1 MLLAL
6 TMLAVTPTTRAQP
19 SKVPWPAK
27 PIRVVVPY
35 PAGGNADLIA
45 RLLSNKLAARLD
57 TTVIVENRPGASGMI
72 GADSV
77 AKATPDGYTLLF
89 TVVSQL
95 VVPPLGVKPPYDPF
109 KDFRPLAGVSMNP
122 LILVGSPAAGAK
134 NLTEMMALAR
144 KKKISYGSYGEGT
157 TTHLLLHAM
166 GQTHKLDMAHVP
178 YRGEAPMIGDL
189 LGGHI
194 QMGMVSIAVAHD
206 YLASGRMIPLATVA
220 DERSTFLPQVGTTA
234 EQGAKDMSWLYR
246 LAYFAPAALPDPIA
260 TRLTD
265 ELLTVAKSEEVTAR
279 LRTLYHTPWGAQPAE
294 ISEVLRQDA
303 ARYAQLLE
311 QVK

>member
-1 MLLAL
+1 MSRLTISRQAVIRSRRAMLLAL

-122 LILVGSPAAGAK
+122 LLIHFQSWA
-134 NLTEMMALAR
+134 
-144 KKKISYGSYGEGT
+144 I
-157 TTHLLLHAM
+157 
-166 GQTHKLDMAHVP
+166 
-178 YRGEAPMIGDL
+178 
-189 LGGHI
+189 
-194 QMGMVSIAVAHD
+194 
-206 YLASGRMIPLATVA
+206 SGRIHV
-220 DERSTFLPQVGTTA
+220 
-234 EQGAKDMSWLYR
+234 
-246 LAYFAPAALPDPIA
+246 
-260 TRLTD
+260 
-265 ELLTVAKSEEVTAR
+265 
-279 LRTLYHTPWGAQPAE
+279 E
-294 ISEVLRQDA
+294 I
-303 ARYAQLLE
+303 
-311 QVK
+311 